1 MKIIG
6 ITGGVGAGKS
16 LVLQY
21 LEQKYGAYVLYADK
35 IANDLKAPGELCYEA
50 IVELLGKEILQ
61 SDGTI
66 DRKKMADVIFN
77 DKKKLEKV
85 NEIIHPAVKAYILE
99 QIIKKRESQD
109 ISYFVIEA
117 ALLIEEHY
125 DEICD
130 EMWYIYADLE
140 IRRERLKESRGY
152 SEEKIDSIVKGQLS
166 EDDFRKSCQFVIDNS
181 RQASDAYMQIDKKL
195 GANPC

>member
-35 IANDLKAPGELCYEA
+35 IANDLKEPGEICYEA

-61 SDGTI
+61 PDGAI

-77 DKKKLEKV
+77 DVTKLEKV
-85 NEIIHPAVKAYILE
+85 NAIIHPAVKAYILE
-99 QIIKKRESQD
+99 QIRQKRESGD
-109 ISYFVIEA
+109 VSYLIIEA

-152 SEEKIDSIVKGQLS
+152 SEAKIDSIVKGQLS
-166 EDDFRKSCQFVIDNS
+166 EEEFRKSCQFVIDNS